1 MPGTRLIGWPFF
13 GILHLRLAVR
23 RSRSKEPIL
32 QRVGEGWYIGGWPPS
47 KEIIP
52 EGPLSIIDCTNEYQR
67 TVERPYIC
75 LPTWDTQGVN
85 ASNIKKAVDFA
96 LEQRKLGRAVLVHC
110 AHGHGRSAGVILAC
124 MIVAGDVQT
133 IEEGLRQIQEVR
145 PKVKLNGMQRRNLQ
159 KYLTTVSK
167 TP

>member
-75 LPTWDTQGVN
+75 LPTWDTQGATRSLN
-85 ASNIKKAVDFA
+85 CCHHQCTSNVSTTENMHLRFPMNT
-96 LEQRKLGRAVLVHC
+96 R
-110 AHGHGRSAGVILAC
+110 
-124 MIVAGDVQT
+124 DVTAQSST
-133 IEEGLRQIQEVR
+133 YLCPADLTADR
-145 PKVKLNGMQRRNLQ
+145 P
-159 KYLTTVSK
+159 
-167 TP
+167 

>member
-1 MPGTRLIGWPFF
+1 MVGATVPCLLYKSSTET
-13 GILHLRLAVR
+13 LRCSNTTLPDCCLA
-23 RSRSKEPIL
+23 
-32 QRVGEGWYIGGWPPS
+32 GA
-47 KEIIP
+47 
-52 EGPLSIIDCTNEYQR
+52 
-67 TVERPYIC
+67 
-75 LPTWDTQGVN
+75 GVN